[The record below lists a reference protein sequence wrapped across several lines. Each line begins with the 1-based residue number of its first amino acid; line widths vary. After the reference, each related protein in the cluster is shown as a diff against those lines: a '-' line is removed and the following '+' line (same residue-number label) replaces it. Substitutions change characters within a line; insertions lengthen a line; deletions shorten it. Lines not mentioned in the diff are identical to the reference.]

1 MSEIFNCTMTCLP
14 LHARPFLS
22 IPAEIDDFIRYREN
36 IQRERDELF
45 SALNN
50 RLCRDDGFE
59 GVVQMEA
66 LDGALLRLDQ
76 FVDEYI
82 RARQAANQW
91 SPQAEKA
98 HQAKEEAYRGI
109 AVELCTLRDAGKIA
123 LVRMARL
130 LSLEENSGF
139 RTGFEWLLRLPALN
153 RDTAEPLPVT
163 VINAETP
170 DIEWQ

>member
-1 MSEIFNCTMTCLP
+1 MNDLLRLETARNRQFLSELFNCTMTGLP
-14 LHARPFLS
+14 LPASPFLS

-36 IQRERDELF
+36 IQRERDGLF

-50 RLCRDDGFE
+50 RLCGDDGFQ

-82 RARQAANQW
+82 RARQAATQW

-98 HQAKEEAYRGI
+98 LQAKEEAYRGM
-109 AVELCTLRDAGKIA
+109 ACELLHVAG
-123 LVRMARL
+123 RR
-130 LSLEENSGF
+130 ENS
-139 RTGFEWLLRLPALN
+139 TGLDCQTSISRG
-153 RDTAEPLPVT
+153 
-163 VINAETP
+163 
-170 DIEWQ
+170 